1 MDIKKICEVL
11 ENKDFLE
18 VSDYIPY
25 HYEIEM
31 VKPDVWKHWERDM
44 WIAQWEKQGVLQ
56 VKDTYYGTIEIYS
69 LHPITIPTKK
79 KIFDTTYKFKAKET
93 RASKVGGVEKGIQE
107 ILKKECKVDSTLREC
122 FTHEWPTIEF
132 TYKGGSLPNTIYEY
146 IIFKLNQICKEHNIQ
161 YYYNYKWDQLT
172 LLSFEPIPYKA
183 VEQIKKELG
192 EYIKNEN
199 C

>member
-1 MDIKKICEVL
+1 MNIKEVLEVL
-11 ENKDFLE
+11 ENKYFLE

-25 HYEIEM
+25 HYEIEI
-31 VKPDVWKHWERDM
+31 VNPNVWKDWERDM
-44 WIAQWEKQGVLQ
+44 WIAQWEKQDVLR

-69 LHPITIPTKK
+69 LHPLTIPRKK
-79 KIFDTTYKFKAKET
+79 KIFDTTYKFDVKET

-107 ILKKECKVDSTLREC
+107 ILKKMCKVDSTLREC

-132 TYKGGSLPNTIYEY
+132 KYKGGSLPNTIYAY
-146 IIFKLNQICKEHNIQ
+146 IIFKIGQICTEHNIQ

-172 LLSFEPIPYKA
+172 LLSFELIPYKA